1 MRRKEKERGEIDKAR
16 DLFVEAEFFNVEFS
30 ALKCTDSFVSTMH
43 KRCLLWAVYARDNL
57 R

>member
-1 MRRKEKERGEIDKAR
+1 MRRKKERVEIDKAR